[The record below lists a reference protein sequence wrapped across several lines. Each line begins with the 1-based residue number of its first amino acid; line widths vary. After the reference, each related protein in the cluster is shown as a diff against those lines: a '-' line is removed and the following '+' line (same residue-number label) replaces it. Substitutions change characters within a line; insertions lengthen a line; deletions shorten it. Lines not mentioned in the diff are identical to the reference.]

1 MADTMETTPPRIGER
16 PLALVA
22 MGGHAFIRPGERGT
36 IGDQERNAELIC
48 NELMVL
54 VRRDYNLIITH
65 GNGPQVGELML
76 RNELAGAD
84 LPPRPLDVL
93 VADTEGS
100 LGYILQ
106 QALLNHIRKEDI
118 HRYVVTVVTQVL
130 VDRQDPAFENPTK
143 PVGPFL
149 SREDA
154 ERRREELGWNIVEDS
169 GRGWRRV
176 VPSPKPTKVVQH
188 RMIRDT
194 ARQGHI
200 VIACGGGGIP
210 IMRTEDDRYEGVEA
224 VVDKDLTAAI
234 LAKQVE
240 ADLLVVLTAVDQV
253 YLSYGKPDQRPL
265 SALTIGQVEKFI
277 GEGHFPP
284 GSMGPKME
292 AMLWFLRAGGRRGL
306 ITCPELLSDGLNGRA
321 GTHFVGRC

>member
-1 MADTMETTPPRIGER
+1 METTPPRIGER